1 MRTLILLSCVLAYVA
16 AECMP
21 GGYCPLQN
29 PESNLML
36 QEIVQFA
43 LTTYAAKTN
52 SVCDT
57 TYKIRHAE
65 TQVVAGLNYKMT
77 VEATCGGEKTVCDFV
92 VFDQSWTKTR
102 ELTSDHCSTGHRR
115 LAMVGGM
122 SHADT
127 TSAQFQDAM
136 KYVASQ
142 VDLQSNGLYRSSPVH
157 YSHCFQQVVAGMRYV
172 CDITMAE
179 NDCTKIDSRD
189 LSLCSVKSQGMSS
202 TWHVDIVSQPW
213 MASKYTMTELTMVVD
228 LGVVQ
233 QNPKVLKINK
243 LKEKFGRNLKFDAM
257 QKIKEAFDC
266 KGDCKLKSKFGKKFE
281 NLEKALL
288 GGDGHDLKPHGKSNL
303 IGGDGHDL
311 KPHGKSNLI
320 GGDGHDLKPH
330 GKSNLIGGDGHDLK
344 PHGKSNLI
352 GGDGH
357 DLKPHGKSNLIGGD
371 GHDLKPHGKSN
382 LIGGDGHDLKR
393 HGKSNLI
400 GGDGHDLKRH
410 GKSNLIGGDGHD
422 LKPHGKS
429 NLLGGD
435 GHDLKPHGNSAP
447 EDGGSFGLLLNGSP
461 MLNGDVGDLCQWGVF
476 QQFQERFKR
485 LYMSKQEEKTRFKIF
500 CENMRKAKK
509 LQDVEKGTAVYG
521 ITKFSDMSES
531 EFKQYVGK
539 VWDQNANK
547 GMKKAAIPDIKSLPK
562 SFDWREKGAVT
573 EVKNQG
579 SCGSCWAFS
588 TTGNIEGQ
596 WAIQKKKLI
605 SLSEQELVDCDKVD
619 EGCNGGLPSQAY
631 KEIIRLG
638 GLETEAEY
646 KYRGHNEK
654 CSMDKSKVRV
664 KINGSVSISSN
675 ETEMA
680 AWLVKNGPI
689 SIGINAFAMQFYMGG
704 ISHPWKIFCNPKE
717 LDHGV
722 LIVGYGVDGSKP
734 YWIVKNSWG
743 PDWGEKGYYLV
754 YRGAGVC
761 GLNTM
766 CTSAVVN

>member
-1 MRTLILLSCVLAYVA
+1 MRTLVLLSCVLAYVT

-21 GGYCPLQN
+21 GGYCPMQN

-43 LTTYAAKTN
+43 LTTHAAKTN
-52 SVCDT
+52 SMCDNT
-57 TYKIRHAE
+57 FTIRHAE
-65 TQVVAGLNYKMT
+65 TQVVAGLNYKVT
-77 VEATCGGEKTVCDFV
+77 VEATCGGQTKVCDFV

-102 ELTSDHCSTGHRR
+102 ELTSDHCSSGHRR
-115 LAMVGGM
+115 NALVGGM

-127 TSAQFQDAM
+127 TSTQFQDAM
-136 KYVASQ
+136 SYVASQ
-142 VDLQSNGLYRSSPVH
+142 VDLQSNGLFRSSPVH

-172 CDITMAE
+172 CDVTMGE
-179 NDCTKIDSRD
+179 NECTKSDNRD
-189 LSLCSVKSQGMSS
+189 LSLCAVKSQGMSS

-213 MASKYTMTELTMVVD
+213 MPTKYTLNQLTMVAD
-228 LGVVQ
+228 HGVQ
-233 QNPKVLKINK
+233 QQDPKVQK
-243 LKEKFGRNLKFDAM
+243 L
-257 QKIKEAFDC
+257 I
-266 KGDCKLKSKFGKKFE
+266 KLKSKLGLNLKSDAAQKIMASMDCKGNCKFGKKLQ
-281 NLEKALL
+281 NLKKPVIGKDGHDMQPHGKPNVF

-320 GGDGHDLKPH
+320 GGDDHDLKPHKQQILIGGDGHDLKPH
-330 GKSNLIGGDGHDLK
+330 VKSNLIGGDGHDLKPHVKSNLIGGDGHDLK

-357 DLKPHGKSNLIGGD
+357 DLKPHGNFN
-371 GHDLKPHGKSN
+371 P
-382 LIGGDGHDLKR
+382 
-393 HGKSNLI
+393 
-400 GGDGHDLKRH
+400 
-410 GKSNLIGGDGHD
+410 
-422 LKPHGKS
+422 
-429 NLLGGD
+429 LGG
-435 GHDLKPHGNSAP
+435 
-447 EDGGSFGLLLNGSP
+447 GLLLNGSP
-461 MLNGDVGDLCQWGVF
+461 MLNGNVGDLCKWVVF
-476 QQFQERFKR
+476 QQFQAAFKR

-521 ITKFSDMSES
+521 VTKFADMSES

-547 GMKKAAIPDIKSLPK
+547 GMNKAKIPKMNSLPN
-562 SFDWREKGAVT
+562 SFDWREHGAVT

-596 WAIQKKKLI
+596 WAIRKKKLV

-638 GLETEAEY
+638 GLETEADY

-654 CSMDKSKVRV
+654 CSMDKSKIRV

-722 LIVGYGVDGSKP
+722 LIVGYGVKGSKP
-734 YWIVKNSWG
+734 YWIIKNSWG

>member
-1 MRTLILLSCVLAYVA
+1 MRTFLISCVLVA
-16 AECMP
+16 SVSAACMP
-21 GGYCPLQN
+21 GGYCPLDN
-29 PESNLML
+29 VEANAVV
-36 QEIVQFA
+36 QEMAQFA
-43 LTTYAAKTN
+43 LNAYAAK
-52 SVCDT
+52 SHDVSSCDGT
-57 TYKIRHAE
+57 FTVKHAS
-65 TQVVAGLNYKMT
+65 TQVVAGINYKLT
-77 VEATCGGEKTVCDFV
+77 VEATCGGQKTLCQFT
-92 VFDQSWTKTR
+92 VFDQSWTSTR
-102 ELTSDHCSTGHRR
+102 ELTSDHCSTSHKR
-115 LAMVGGM
+115 LALVGGL

-127 TSAQFQDAM
+127 SSQQFLDAM
-136 KYVASQ
+136 KYAASQ
-142 VDLQSNGLYRSSPVH
+142 VDMQSNSMYKTTPVH

-172 CDITMAE
+172 CDITLTE
-179 NDCTKIDSRD
+179 NSCMKGDTKD
-189 LSLCSVKSQGMSS
+189 LSLCAVNSNGFST

-213 MASKYTMTELTMVVD
+213 MPNKYTVQTLTMKENIEVEPED
-228 LGVVQ
+228 L
-233 QNPKVLKINK
+233 KTLKLK
-243 LKEKFGRNLKFDAM
+243 ALKEKLGLKLKSNSA
-257 QKIKEAFDC
+257 QKINEAFDC
-266 KGDCKLKSKFGKKFE
+266 KGKMCKSG
-281 NLEKALL
+281 KALL
-288 GGDGHDLKPHGKSNL
+288 NLGYQLYNLGKNKVKSDRKVMDLKKLLGKDGHDMKLHGKQSLIGGDGHDLKPHGKQNL

-311 KPHGKSNLI
+311 KPHGKQSLIGGDGHDLKPHGKQNLI

-330 GKSNLIGGDGHDLK
+330 GKQNLIGGDGHDLK
-344 PHGKSNLI
+344 PHGNVNVL
-352 GGDGH
+352 
-357 DLKPHGKSNLIGGD
+357 
-371 GHDLKPHGKSN
+371 
-382 LIGGDGHDLKR
+382 
-393 HGKSNLI
+393 
-400 GGDGHDLKRH
+400 
-410 GKSNLIGGDGHD
+410 
-422 LKPHGKS
+422 
-429 NLLGGD
+429 
-435 GHDLKPHGNSAP
+435 
-447 EDGGSFGLLLNGSP
+447 DGGALLLNGSP
-461 MLNGDVGDLCQWGVF
+461 MLKGSVGDLCQWGVF
-476 QQFQERFKR
+476 QNFQAKYER
-485 LYMSKQEEKTRFKIF
+485 LYMSKEEEKKRFKIF
-500 CENMRKAKK
+500 CDNLKKAQKM
-509 LQDVEKGTAVYG
+509 QDIEKGTAVYG

-539 VWDQNANK
+539 LWDQNANK
-547 GMKKAAIPDIKSLPK
+547 GMKKATIPKFKSLPK
-562 SFDWREKGAVT
+562 SFDWREHGAVT

-638 GLETEAEY
+638 GLESETDY
-646 KYRGHNEK
+646 KYRAHDEK
-654 CSMDKSKVRV
+654 CTFNKSMVRV

-704 ISHPWKIFCNPKE
+704 ISHPWKFFCNPTK